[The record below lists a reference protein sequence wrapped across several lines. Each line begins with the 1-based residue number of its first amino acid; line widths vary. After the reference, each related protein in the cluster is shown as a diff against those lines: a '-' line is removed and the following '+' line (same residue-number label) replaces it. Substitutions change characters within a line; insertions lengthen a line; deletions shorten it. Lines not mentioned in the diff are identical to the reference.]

1 MDFVSR
7 PTTETAKALLGVKV
21 IYEDEFQTYS
31 GYIVETEAYLG
42 FTDRAAHGFRGK
54 QTPKVTSLYKKRH
67 HLRTCDAHTSI
78 SEFRN
83 SKRRCP

>member
-42 FTDRAAHGFRGK
+42 FTDRADSWIWR
-54 QTPKVTSLYKKRH
+54 
-67 HLRTCDAHTSI
+67 
-78 SEFRN
+78 
-83 SKRRCP
+83 

>member
-31 GYIVETEAYLG
+31 GYIVETYL
-42 FTDRAAHGFRGK
+42 FTDRAAHGFGGK
-54 QTPKVTSLYKKRH
+54 QTPKVTSLYKEEAPF
-67 HLRTCDAHTSI
+67 TDM
-78 SEFRN
+78 
-83 SKRRCP
+83 

>member
-42 FTDRAAHGFRGK
+42 FTDRALMDLEANAKSDF
-54 QTPKVTSLYKKRH
+54 TL
-67 HLRTCDAHTSI
+67 
-78 SEFRN
+78 
-83 SKRRCP
+83 

>member
-42 FTDRAAHGFRGK
+42 FTDRRLMDLE
-54 QTPKVTSLYKKRH
+54 V
-67 HLRTCDAHTSI
+67 
-78 SEFRN
+78 
-83 SKRRCP
+83 SKRQSDFTL